1 MSEKIDLTPEPE
13 EIVQA
18 EAEPLTELP
27 IATKVCGPVE
37 TREVPAVRAG
47 YATHQGVGTSVA
59 VRLLPFEPR
68 RKAAVIIA
76 QDQDIWIS
84 GTQAGA
90 QMGASSAIRVPA
102 VVPFVID
109 HLDEVWACAV
119 QSTTDISV
127 MTTFWS
133 E

>member
-1 MSEKIDLTPEPE
+1 MSDIDLTPEPE

-18 EAEPLTELP
+18 EEHDAGEYTPV
-27 IATKVCGPVE
+27 KVSVCGPVE
-37 TREVPAVRAG
+37 TRELPAIRAG
-47 YATHQGVGTSVA
+47 YATAQGVSTTVA
-59 VRLLPFEPR
+59 VRLLSFEPR
-68 RKAAVIIA
+68 RKSAVIIA
-76 QDQDIWIS
+76 QDQDIWLS
-84 GTQAGA
+84 NSQAGA

-119 QSTTDISV
+119 ADTTDISV
-127 MTTFWS
+127 MTNFWS